1 MTRMYRNYIM
11 LLLYLVAEPRDIVA
25 KFWYALHI
33 SEEIYLMSM
42 NFSNNGGVYIN
53 LDMGDIS

>member
-42 NFSNNGGVYIN
+42 NFSNNGGRLY
-53 LDMGDIS
+53 